1 MNKKLKNKSGKLNTT
16 ILILS
21 ILLGVIGLFVILSS
35 SAYLTIKHGGG
46 KFYYVKRQGGFLIM
60 GIILMLVVS
69 RIDYRNYRKYGWLIY
84 LISLVLLGM
93 SLGGPFAKS
102 YNFTRRGVKLGPISF
117 MPSDIYKLASIIFF
131 ANFLVKNRKNRD
143 KFFKGMVLSGLI
155 IVVPSLIMILQPDF
169 STFATIVMVL
179 LIMYIVYGLPKK
191 FAPVLVLIIGLAL
204 FVLYKVADYYDVYQ
218 LKRIFAFRDPE
229 KYYLTDSWQILN
241 SLFSVSRG
249 GVTGVGFG
257 QSIFKY
263 GYLAEEVNNDMI
275 FAVIAEE
282 TGFIGSVI
290 FIGIIVAFV
299 ISILKVAI
307 KVKDPFGKL
316 VVFGIGMLIF
326 IQSFINIGV
335 SLNLV
340 PNTGITLPFISYG
353 GTSLGMM
360 YVMTG
365 VVLNISRFEDK

>member
-1 MNKKLKNKSGKLNTT
+1 MSKKLENKSGKLNTT

-60 GIILMLVVS
+60 GIILMLLVS
-69 RIDYRNYRKYGWLIY
+69 RIDYRNFRKYSVLIY
-84 LISLVLLGM
+84 GISLILLLM

-143 KFFKGMVLSGLI
+143 KFFKGMVLSGII
-155 IVVPSLIMILQPDF
+155 IVVPSFIMVLQPDF

-191 FAPVLVLIIGLAL
+191 FAPVLVLVIGLGIFA
-204 FVLYKVADYYDVYQ
+204 LYKVADYYDVYQ

-307 KVKDPFGKL
+307 KVKDPFAKL
-316 VVFGIGMLIF
+316 VVFGIGILIF

-365 VVLNISRFEDK
+365 VVLSISRFEDK

>member
-1 MNKKLKNKSGKLNTT
+1 MKKKLKNQPGKVNTK

-21 ILLGVIGLFVILSS
+21 ILLGIIGLFVILSS

-60 GIILMLVVS
+60 GIILMLIFS
-69 RIDYRNYRKYGWLIY
+69 RIDYRYYKKYYKQILFV
-84 LISLVLLGM
+84 SLLLM
-93 SLGGPFAKS
+93 ALSLKGPFAKS
-102 YNFTRRGVKLGPISF
+102 YNNTRRGVKFGPISF

-131 ANFLVKNRKNRD
+131 SNFLVKNRKNRD
-143 KFFKGMVLSGLI
+143 KFVKGMVASGLMI
-155 IVVPSLIMILQPDF
+155 LLPSSIMILQPDF
-169 STFATIVMVL
+169 STFVTIVLVL
-179 LIMYIVYGLPKK
+179 LIMYIVYGMPKK
-191 FAPVLVLIIGLAL
+191 FAPVLFIVIALGLFA
-204 FVLYKVADYYDVYQ
+204 LYKVADHYDLYQ

-249 GVTGVGFG
+249 GITGVGFG

-307 KVKDPFGKL
+307 GVKDHFAKL
-316 VVFGIGMLIF
+316 LVFGIGILIF

-335 SLNLV
+335 SLNV
-340 PNTGITLPFISYG
+340 IPNTGITLPFISYG
-353 GTSLGMM
+353 GTSLWIM
-360 YVMTG
+360 YIMTG